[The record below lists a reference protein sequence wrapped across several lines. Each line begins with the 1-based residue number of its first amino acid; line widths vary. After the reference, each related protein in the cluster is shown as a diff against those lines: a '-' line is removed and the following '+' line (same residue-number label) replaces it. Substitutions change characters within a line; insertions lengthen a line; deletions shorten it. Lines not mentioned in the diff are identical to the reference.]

1 MLPDEAEAAR
11 KEEMYQPQSFS
22 VDEIEV
28 EGESEETRAV
38 DATPDITEDEFEVEV
53 EVEDKEVETD
63 VKEVDSLRR
72 EVAGLKDEIIKLSA
86 RREEKPM
93 AKPSDEKPEK
103 LTRGQIAKILT
114 EHKDDP
120 EVLLNV
126 IEYLSE
132 QKALE
137 IKDSTVKDMNQ
148 QRWSSELSGVAN
160 RVLADDE
167 DGFLAANP
175 KVNESLAEMADNL
188 GLGSHPIGKLAAYSI
203 YRLTNAAKAKSKE
216 GAKPS
221 EGEKSV
227 NKRVF
232 DKTRTSDKGGKS
244 HGLTQ
249 IQLDTA
255 KKFGVKPET
264 YAKFVRRS

>member
-1 MLPDEAEAAR
+1 MPGETEAAR
-11 KEEMYQPQSFS
+11 KEEIYEPQSFS

-28 EGESEETRAV
+28 ETEEKTEAET
-38 DATPDITEDEFEVEV
+38 TPETTEEDFEVEV
-53 EVEDKEVETD
+53 EGEDKEVESD
-63 VKEVDSLRR
+63 VKEADQLRR
-72 EVAGLKDEIIKLSA
+72 EIGELKDQIIKLST
-86 RREEKPM
+86 RREEPKK
-93 AKPSDEKPEK
+93 ATEEKSEK
-103 LTRGQIAKILT
+103 LTRSQIAKILT

-137 IKDSTVKDMNQ
+137 IKDSTVKDMNH

-167 DGFLAANP
+167 DGYLAANP
-175 KVNESLAEMADNL
+175 KIGVGLEEMAGNL
-188 GLGSHPIGKLAAYSI
+188 GLRDHPIGKLAAYAI

-216 GAKPS
+216 GDKPK
-221 EGEKSV
+221 GTKDVV
-227 NKRVF
+227 NKRVL
-232 DKTRTSDKGGKS
+232 DRTRTSEKVGKG

-249 IQLDTA
+249 VQLDA
-255 KKFGVKPET
+255 ARKFGVKPET